1 MRSFIFR
8 GRAVF
13 RQAVDNQEG
22 VARMTIPSPPNV
34 HAIAVLVLT
43 VMALILFTR
52 DRIPLETSS
61 LLVLVSLAVGFEIFP
76 FHMESGTLHAVD
88 FFHGFGHEALV
99 AVCAL
104 MIAGQGIV
112 RTGALEP
119 VGRTMARLWKVSPAF
134 TFLLT
139 LLVSAWISAF
149 INNVPVVVLFLPIL
163 ITVSVRT
170 GMPAS
175 SVLMPMGFATL
186 LGGSSTTIGTSTN
199 LLVIAVAADMGLAR
213 IGMFDFI
220 LPAAISGTIGV
231 LYLWLLAPKILPPRE
246 QPLVDTS
253 PRVFAAHLAILE
265 GSPVAGQTLAK
276 AREMTDG
283 TMKVTGVE
291 RGDGKFLVPFPGV
304 LLQAGDHLVIRD
316 TPDRL
321 KEFEKVL
328 GGTLYPEDSEDS
340 PVDEEHP
347 LRADDQQIAEIVV
360 VDGSNFQGRTLAGLR
375 FADRYGLI
383 TLALHRSGQ
392 ELKRQHDAIGDIR
405 LLAGDVLLVQ
415 GPRAEIAKM
424 KKREEFLV
432 LDATSDVPY
441 TSKAPLAMGIM
452 MAIVATSAFGI
463 LPIAISAPCG
473 ALMMILAGCL
483 GWRDATSALS
493 APVILIVAAS
503 LALGTA
509 LLRTGGADYMAAVFV
524 AIAGDASPAFVISG
538 LMLLMAI
545 LTNIVS
551 NNAAAVIGTPI
562 AVSIAAQ
569 MGQTPEPYVLA
580 VLFGAN
586 MSYATPMAYKT
597 NLLVMN
603 AGRYTFN
610 DFLRVGVPLLILMWA
625 VLSFILPALY
635 L

>member
-1 MRSFIFR
+1 
-8 GRAVF
+8 
-13 RQAVDNQEG
+13 
-22 VARMTIPSPPNV
+22 MTIPSPPNV
-34 HAIAVLVLT
+34 HAIAVLILT
-43 VMALILFTR
+43 VLSLILFTR
-52 DRIPLETSS
+52 EKIPLETSS
-61 LLVLVSLAVGFEIFP
+61 LLVLIGLAVGFELFP
-76 FHMESGTLHAVD
+76 FSMSGGTLHAVD

-119 VGRTMARLWKVSPAF
+119 VGRAMARMWKVSPAI

-139 LLVSAWISAF
+139 LLVSAWMSAF
-149 INNVPVVVLFLPIL
+149 INNVPVVVVFLPIL

-170 GMPAS
+170 GVPAS

-199 LLVIAVAADMGLAR
+199 LLVIAVAAEMGLAR
-213 IGMFDFI
+213 IGMFDFV

-231 LYLWLLAPKILPPRE
+231 LYLWLVAPRLIPARE
-246 QPLVDTS
+246 QPLIDTS
-253 PRVFAAHLAILE
+253 PRVFAAHLEILE
-265 GSPVAGQTLAK
+265 GSPVAGQILAK
-276 AREMTDG
+276 ARELTDG
-283 TMKVTGVE
+283 TMKVTGIE
-291 RGDGKFLVPFPGV
+291 RGESKFMVPLPGV

-328 GGTLYPEDSEDS
+328 GGTLYPEDSENNPIDW
-340 PVDEEHP
+340 EHP
-347 LRADDQQIAEIVV
+347 LLANNQQIAEIVI
-360 VDGSNFQGRTLAGLR
+360 VDGSGLQGRTLAGLR
-375 FADRYGLI
+375 FAERYGLI
-383 TLALHRSGQ
+383 ILALHRAGQ
-392 ELKRQHDAIGDIR
+392 DLDKFHDEIGDIR
-405 LLAGDVLLVQ
+405 LIAGDVLLVQ
-415 GPRAEIAKM
+415 GPREDIANL
-424 KKREEFLV
+424 KKDKGFLV
-432 LDATSDVPY
+432 LDATMDVPY

-452 MAIVATSAFGI
+452 MAIVATSAFGV

-473 ALMMILAGCL
+473 ALAMILTGCL
-483 GWRDATSALS
+483 GWRDATGALS

-509 LLRTGGADYMAAVFV
+509 LLKTGGADYLASVFV
-524 AIAGDASPAFVISG
+524 ALAGDASPAFVISG
-538 LMLLMAI
+538 LMLLMGI

-562 AVSIAAQ
+562 AVSIALQ

-610 DFLRVGVPLLILMWA
+610 DFLRVGVPLLVLMWLT
-625 VLSFILPALY
+625 LSFLLPVIY
-635 L
+635 GIG